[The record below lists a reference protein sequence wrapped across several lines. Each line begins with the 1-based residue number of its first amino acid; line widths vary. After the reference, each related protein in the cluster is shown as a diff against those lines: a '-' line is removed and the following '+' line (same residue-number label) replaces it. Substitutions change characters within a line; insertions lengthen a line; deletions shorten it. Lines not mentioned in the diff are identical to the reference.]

1 MRRVPV
7 IDITDL
13 YIPAQDAA
21 DNFDLLLPYALPEI
35 DLRAVIFDTTEK
47 MRQPVSQHLGFEDAN
62 GPRDPGFIAVMQLN
76 YIFGRTVPCATSPFS
91 PLRAPDDPMHDVP
104 AFQQQGIELILETLR
119 RSERPVAIMTQG
131 SVRALAAAYNREP
144 ELLRAKVERI
154 HISAG
159 AVGTQSIAT
168 VPDFLEWNVSLD
180 PHAFVRLLCSDLPIA
195 LYPCATEEG
204 PFGYGQHT
212 SFWQMTDMRFIAQM
226 HPRLRRYLGY
236 AFGRLSRIDFLRA
249 MDADLPEELME
260 QIYTLSDPAH
270 PDGRHYVWET
280 ALWTNI
286 TDRLLVRRQAGE
298 YRMVPRNE
306 LLPTDVVLPNKLR
319 PCHLDVHDDG
329 RFASTLTSEPTS
341 SMLYDRGDPFE
352 NERAFRQALTTL
364 YTSFAPE

>member
-1 MRRVPV
+1 MHKVPV

-13 YIPAQDAA
+13 YIPTQDAA
-21 DNFDLLLPYALPEI
+21 DNFDLILPYALPEI
-35 DLRAVIFDTTEK
+35 DLSAVIFDTTEK
-47 MRQPVSQHLGFEDAN
+47 MRQPVAHHLGFEDAN

-76 YIFGRTVPCATSPFS
+76 YIFGRNVACATSPFS
-91 PLRAPDDPMHDVP
+91 PLKSPDDPMYDVP

-159 AVGTQSIAT
+159 ASS
-168 VPDFLEWNVSLD
+168 PSFLEWNVSLD
-180 PHAFVRLLCSDLPIA
+180 PHAFVRLLRS
-195 LYPCATEEG
+195 
-204 PFGYGQHT
+204 
-212 SFWQMTDMRFIAQM
+212 DMRFIADM
-226 HPRLRRYLGY
+226 HPKLRRYLGY

-249 MDADLPEELME
+249 MDDDLPEELME

-286 TDRLLVRRQAGE
+286 ASRR
-298 YRMVPRNE
+298 
-306 LLPTDVVLPNKLR
+306 
-319 PCHLDVHDDG
+319 
-329 RFASTLTSEPTS
+329 
-341 SMLYDRGDPFE
+341 
-352 NERAFRQALTTL
+352 
-364 YTSFAPE
+364 